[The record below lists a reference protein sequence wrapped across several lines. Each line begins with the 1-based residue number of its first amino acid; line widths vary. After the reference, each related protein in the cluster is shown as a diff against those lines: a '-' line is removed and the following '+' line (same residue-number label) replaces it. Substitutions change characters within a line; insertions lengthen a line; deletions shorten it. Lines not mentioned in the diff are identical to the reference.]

1 MYFINI
7 SDEKAQGVNPMTN
20 HRQYFLLL
28 STELKSLPVTTYFPK
43 LKP

>member
-20 HRQYFLLL
+20 RHQYFLLL
-28 STELKSLPVTTYFPK
+28 STKLKSLSVTTYFPK
-43 LKP
+43 SKP